1 MKYVCTEPKSKSI
14 EAVVELL
21 GLLGRP
27 IDPLPESVRIRDAML
42 VLGSKKDTYYLVT
55 PETCSCPSRFY
66 RPGKPCKH
74 QRKYFKDNI
83 ERVAAKIDDAMESIK
98 PSLKRASGHS
108 GF

>member
-1 MKYVCTEPKSKSI
+1 MKSIHVMPKSKSI

-21 GLLGRP
+21 TLLGRP
-27 IDPLPESVRIRDAML
+27 ITPLPESISIRDAML
-42 VLGSKKDTYYLVT
+42 VLGPKKDTYYLVT

-83 ERVAAKIDDAMESIK
+83 ERVAAKIDDAMDSIK
-98 PSLKRASGHS
+98 PILKWPSGHS